1 MGTLAPVASHASMNG
16 MNWVPVNPNEEAIV
30 GKKYRL
36 TQTVRAPYTS
46 KNIEKL
52 EQSLRYGVGFKNLT
66 DWRSLNEKISITRF
80 VAHYPTGGAAG
91 TPTWKF
97 EMEFTKTSK
106 GSPLLVIIGIVAL
119 IVTLSILA
127 SVVGSTIEK
136 EADKVKDVAGA
147 TVFNPFFLIAAVIVV
162 LAITGA
168 NLKGMTGG
176 K

>member
-1 MGTLAPVASHASMNG
+1 MLAPVASHAPTGDTS
-16 MNWVPVNPNEEAIV
+16 WVPVDRNEEAVV
-30 GKKYRL
+30 GAKYRL
-36 TQTVRAPYTS
+36 TQTVRAPYTA

-52 EQSLRYGVGFKNLT
+52 EQSLRYGVGFKNFT

-97 EMEFTKTSK
+97 TMEFTKTSK
-106 GSPLLVIIGIVAL
+106 GSPLLVIIGLVAL

-162 LAITGA
+162 LAVTGSSLMS
-168 NLKGMTGG
+168 LKGG
-176 K
+176 KG